1 MLSIFNIKIGYITGG
16 IKMKKLIYDNM
27 ITRIYPNKIRILP
40 AQRSSWEMNAKTYGI
55 VQV

>member
-1 MLSIFNIKIGYITGG
+1 
-16 IKMKKLIYDNM
+16 MKKLIYDNM